1 MRLSS
6 VIQSRAAQSVIFTAI
21 FQFHFNKVFRKISKD
36 RRVRSEQFIGKLCQF
51 FCDSWEGE
59 NSSFWFLSIVPLVE
73 QWQMYAVCKYR
84 GLTDIWHQWS
94 IKESSSWIS
103 AMLFRCGLQRL
114 CTWMVFSRA
123 YQSTCHV
130 RGCHGFQPQKPSSC
144 VSNSYFSLTLV
155 NWIAI
160 WVCVPSATALDPR
173 HDLYCSLVRLGS
185 HFLSWKWWKRSLS
198 GARMILE

>member
-51 FCDSWEGE
+51 FCDSWQRE

-73 QWQMYAVCKYR
+73 QWQTYAVCKYR
-84 GLTDIWHQWS
+84 GLTDISHQWS

-103 AMLFRCGLQRL
+103 AMLFRCWVVTTLHLNGFLTCL
-114 CTWMVFSRA
+114 PIHVSRA
-123 YQSTCHV
+123 GVSRVST
-130 RGCHGFQPQKPSSC
+130 SE
-144 VSNSYFSLTLV
+144 
-155 NWIAI
+155 AI
-160 WVCVPSATALDPR
+160 LLC
-173 HDLYCSLVRLGS
+173 
-185 HFLSWKWWKRSLS
+185 
-198 GARMILE
+198 I